1 MIYDRCGHSPNG
13 SAALNSF
20 NGFHITDTA
29 LLLVPRA
36 DGTNLIGNA
45 VLPNPSVLT
54 IEIGDITLDIKAGDL
69 VIGNATLTGFT
80 LKPGTN
86 VHPMTG
92 ILDLGTVLSNLDTV
106 LKSQS
111 SLLKTGDLTLNTV
124 TTSVVY
130 DGVEVPYYTEVMSQL
145 TLVAHVPVLS
155 TLKNTF
161 AHVNLTQLDNYVNST
176 GGLLDSIEAGGS
188 GSSKRSSALASA
200 LKRNVHVR
208 DAFGDTHPVKRD
220 AMLDSLAGLY
230 HRL

>member
-1 MIYDRCGHSPNG
+1 MIYDCCGHSPNG

-80 LKPGTN
+80 LKPGNN

-92 ILDLGTVLSNLDTV
+92 ILDLGTVLTNLDTV

-111 SLLKTGDLTLNTV
+111 SLLKTGDLTLDAV

-130 DGVEVPYYTEVMSQL
+130 DGVEVPY
-145 TLVAHVPVLS
+145 
-155 TLKNTF
+155 
-161 AHVNLTQLDNYVNST
+161 
-176 GGLLDSIEAGGS
+176 
-188 GSSKRSSALASA
+188 
-200 LKRNVHVR
+200 
-208 DAFGDTHPVKRD
+208 
-220 AMLDSLAGLY
+220 
-230 HRL
+230 